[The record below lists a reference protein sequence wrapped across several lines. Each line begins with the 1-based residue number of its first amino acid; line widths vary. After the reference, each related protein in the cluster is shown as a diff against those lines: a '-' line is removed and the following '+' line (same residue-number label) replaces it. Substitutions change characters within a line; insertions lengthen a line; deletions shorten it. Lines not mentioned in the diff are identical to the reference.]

1 MSTVAGGPP
10 ADAAPAEPL
19 IELEDVRRT
28 YVTEG
33 GVAVHALRGV
43 SLSIRAGEFVS
54 IVGQSGS
61 GKSTLMHLIGCLDL
75 PTSGSYRIGGRDVRS
90 FDPNGLAWLRREV
103 FGFVFQGYNL
113 LPTATAEQNVEIP
126 AIYAGFPQGRRR
138 YRALE
143 LLGSL
148 GLNDR
153 ADHLPSQLSG
163 GEQQRVSV
171 ARALMN
177 GGRVIL
183 ADEPT
188 GALDSG
194 SGSEL
199 MALLEDLS
207 RQGHTVIVITHDPVV
222 ADHANRQ
229 IELLDGRVVGDAGS
243 RSAAPTAQQELPAFD
258 TPDDS
263 AQTASSLADMWEAVR
278 MAMRSLRNNPLRTF
292 LTLLG
297 VVIGVAS
304 VITMLAVGEGAK
316 EQLVNQITEAGAN
329 RLTVWGDRSR
339 GPGHFT
345 FEDLDAVAAEVSN
358 VHAVLPQLSSE
369 QTIRYGNVD
378 RKRVRV
384 EGAFHDFPEA
394 DNWPVASGTFIS
406 DPDNQSLASVV
417 VLGASVVDALFPDG
431 DAVGKYVLVRN
442 TPLLVIGTMI
452 RKGGG
457 QQGDRDDVAFIPA
470 RTGAIRIMGWTTVGG
485 FQVRTEDAALIDQT
499 EAEIRSLLKARHS
512 VEDFNI
518 FNPVELQ
525 EQMSEALSMA
535 TMILG
540 AIGSVALLVGG
551 IGIMN
556 IMLISVTERTREIGI
571 RLATGARQTDILV
584 QFLVEA
590 MVVSGVGGLIGIVI
604 GIGIGGFVKMIVP
617 ELWISFTGMPMIV
630 AFTCAAATGLVFG
643 FAPARNAARLNPV
656 DALAHD

>member
-1 MSTVAGGPP
+1 MSTVAREPA
-10 ADAAPAEPL
+10 ADAAHAEPL
-19 IELEDVRRT
+19 IGLEDITRT

-33 GVAVHALRGV
+33 GVTVHALRGV

-75 PTSGSYRIGGRDVRS
+75 PTSGTYRIGGRDVRS

-113 LPTATAEQNVEIP
+113 LPTATAEENVEIP
-126 AIYAGFPQGRRR
+126 AIYAGLPQGRRR

-143 LLGSL
+143 LLRSL
-148 GLNDR
+148 GLEDR

-199 MALLEDLS
+199 MVLFEDLS
-207 RQGHTVIVITHDPVV
+207 RQGHTVIVITHDPAV
-222 ADHANRQ
+222 AEHANRR
-229 IELLDGRVVGDAGS
+229 IELLDGRIVGDTRT
-243 RSAAPTAQQELPAFD
+243 RSVARTAQQEMPAFD
-258 TPDDS
+258 APDDS

-278 MAMRSLRNNPLRTF
+278 MAMRSLKTNPLRTF

-316 EQLVNQITEAGAN
+316 DQLVTQITEAGAN
-329 RLTVWGDRSR
+329 RLSVWGDWNVR
-339 GPGHFT
+339 GAHFT
-345 FEDLDAVAAEVSN
+345 FEDLEAVAAEIPN
-358 VHAVLPQLSSE
+358 VHSVLPQLSGNE
-369 QTIRYGNVD
+369 TLRYGNVD
-378 RKRVRV
+378 REDVTIR
-384 EGAFHDFPEA
+384 GAFHDYPEA

-406 DPDNQSLASVV
+406 DDDERALAPVV
-417 VLGASVVDALFPDG
+417 VLGASVVDALFPSRE
-431 DAVGKYVLVRN
+431 ALGKYVLIRN
-442 TPLLVIGTMI
+442 TPLLVIGTMT

-457 QQGDRDDVAFIPA
+457 QRGDRDNVAFIPA
-470 RTGAIRIMGWTTVGG
+470 RTGAIRIMGWKTLGG
-485 FQVRTEDAALIDQT
+485 FQVRVEDASQIDQT
-499 EAEIRSLLKARHS
+499 EAEIRALLSARHA

-518 FNPVELQ
+518 FNAVELQ
-525 EQMSEALSMA
+525 EQRSEAISMA

-540 AIGSVALLVGG
+540 AIGSIALLVGG

-571 RLATGARQTDILV
+571 RLATGARRTDILV

-590 MVVSGVGGLIGIVI
+590 MVVSAVGGLIGIVI
-604 GIGIGGFVKMIVP
+604 GVGVGALIKMIFP
-617 ELWISFTGMPMIV
+617 ELWISFTGMPMMV
-630 AFTCAAATGLVFG
+630 AFSCAAATGLVFG

-656 DALAHD
+656 DALARD

>member
-1 MSTVAGGPP
+1 M
-10 ADAAPAEPL
+10 
-19 IELEDVRRT
+19 
-28 YVTEG
+28 TEG
-33 GVAVHALRGV
+33 GVAVQALRGV

-75 PTSGSYRIGGRDVRS
+75 PTGGTYRIGGRDVRS

-113 LPTATAEQNVEIP
+113 LPTATAEENVEIP
-126 AIYAGFPQGRRR
+126 AIYAGLAQGRRR

-143 LLGSL
+143 LLSSL
-148 GLNDR
+148 GLDDR

-194 SGSEL
+194 SSSEL
-199 MALLEDLS
+199 MALLEYLS
-207 RQGHTVIVITHDPVV
+207 RQGHTVIVITHDPIV
-222 ADHANRQ
+222 AEHANRQ
-229 IELLDGRVVGDAGS
+229 IELLDGKVISD
-243 RSAAPTAQQELPAFD
+243 TD
-258 TPDDS
+258 TPSAVPTDQRGPSDFDAVDDS
-263 AQTASSLADMWEAVR
+263 AQTASSVADMREAVR
-278 MAMRSLRNNPLRTF
+278 MAMRSLRTNLFRTF

-304 VITMLAVGEGAK
+304 VVTMLAVGEGARD
-316 EQLVNQITEAGAN
+316 QIVNEMTEAGAN
-329 RLTVWGDRSR
+329 RLSVWGESSR

-345 FEDLDAVAAEVSN
+345 FEDLDAVATGIPN
-358 VHAVLPQLSSE
+358 VQAVLPQVAGNETL
-369 QTIRYGNVD
+369 RYGNVD
-378 RKRVRV
+378 RERVRI
-384 EGAFHDFPEA
+384 EGAFHDYPEA

-406 DPDNQSLASVV
+406 EQDNRSLATVV
-417 VLGASVVDALFPDG
+417 VLGASVADELFPDG
-431 DAVGKYVLVRN
+431 DAVGKYVLIRN
-442 TPLLVIGTMI
+442 TPLLVIGTMT

-457 QQGDRDDVAFIPA
+457 VFGDRDNIAFIPA
-470 RTGAIRIMGWTTVGG
+470 RTGAIRIFGWETLWG
-485 FQVRTEDAALIDQT
+485 FQVRIEDTALNDQT
-499 EAEIRSLLKARHS
+499 ESGIRALLKARHG

-518 FNPVELQ
+518 FNAIELQ
-525 EQMSEALSMA
+525 EQMGEAMAIA

-540 AIGSVALLVGG
+540 AIGSIALLVGG

-571 RLATGARQTDILV
+571 RLATGARRGDILV

-590 MVVSGVGGLIGIVI
+590 VVVSAVGGVIGIAV
-604 GIGIGGFVKMIVP
+604 GIGIGGLLKLVVP
-617 ELWISFTGMPMIV
+617 EMWITFTGMPMIV
-630 AFTCAAATGLVFG
+630 AFSCAAATGLVFG

>member
-1 MSTVAGGPP
+1 MSAVPTEPSAG
-10 ADAAPAEPL
+10 AVPL
-19 IELEDVRRT
+19 IELRDIHRT

-43 SLSIRAGEFVS
+43 SLSIRAGEFAS

-75 PTSGSYRIGGRDVRS
+75 PTSGTYHIGGRDVRS

-113 LPTATAEQNVEIP
+113 LPTATAEENVEIP
-126 AIYAGFPQGRRR
+126 AIYAGLAQGRRR

-143 LLGSL
+143 LLKSL
-148 GLNDR
+148 GLDDR

-188 GALDSG
+188 GALDSA

-199 MALLEDLS
+199 MTLLEDLS

-222 ADHANRQ
+222 AEHANRQ
-229 IELLDGRVVGDAGS
+229 IELLDGRIIGDTGS
-243 RSAAPTAQQELPAFD
+243 HGASPRGQRDLPSFD

-263 AQTASSLADMWEAVR
+263 AQTASSVSDMWEAVR
-278 MAMRSLRNNPLRTF
+278 MALRSLRTNLFRTF

-297 VVIGVAS
+297 IVIGVAS

-316 EQLVNQITEAGAN
+316 DRLVSEITEAGAN
-329 RLTVWGDRSR
+329 RLSVWGDGER

-345 FEDLDAVAAEVSN
+345 FEDLDAVASEVPN
-358 VHAVLPQLSSE
+358 VHAVLPQVSSNE
-369 QTIRYGNVD
+369 TLRYGNVD
-378 RKRVRV
+378 RENVRIQ
-384 EGAFHDFPEA
+384 GAFHDYPEA

-406 DPDNQSLASVV
+406 ERDNRSLAPVV
-417 VLGASVVDALFPDG
+417 VLGASVADELFPDG
-431 DAVGKYVLVRN
+431 EPLGKYILIKN
-442 TPLLVIGTMI
+442 TPLLVIGTMT
-452 RKGGG
+452 RKGGWM
-457 QQGDRDDVAFIPA
+457 QGDRDNVAFIPA
-470 RTGAIRIMGWTTVGG
+470 RTGAIRIMGWRTLWG
-485 FQVRTEDAALIDQT
+485 FQVRVEDTALTDQT
-499 EAEIRSLLKARHS
+499 ESGIRALLKARHG

-518 FNPVELQ
+518 FNAIEMQ

-535 TMILG
+535 TLILG
-540 AIGSVALLVGG
+540 AIGSIALLVGG

-571 RLATGARQTDILV
+571 RLATGARRSDILV

-590 MVVSGVGGLIGIVI
+590 LVVSAVGGLIGILI
-604 GIGIGGFVKMIVP
+604 GVGIGGLLKMFVAEMW
-617 ELWISFTGMPMIV
+617 LSFTGLPMIV
-630 AFTCAAATGLVFG
+630 AFSCAAATGLVFG

>member
-1 MSTVAGGPP
+1 MV
-10 ADAAPAEPL
+10 PL
-19 IELEDVRRT
+19 IELDDIRRT

-33 GVAVHALRGV
+33 GVEVHALRGV

-75 PTSGSYRIGGRDVRS
+75 PTGGTYRIAGRDVRS

-113 LPTATAEQNVEIP
+113 LPGATAEENVEIP
-126 AIYAGFPQGRRR
+126 AIYAGLSQGHRRD
-138 YRALE
+138 RALE
-143 LLGSL
+143 LLRTL
-148 GLNDR
+148 GLDDR

-188 GALDSG
+188 GALDSS

-199 MALLEDLS
+199 MELFEDLS
-207 RQGHTVIVITHDPVV
+207 RQGHTVILITHDPVV
-222 ADHANRQ
+222 AEHANRR
-229 IELLDGRVVGDAGS
+229 IELLDGRIIGDTRTRS
-243 RSAAPTAQQELPAFD
+243 SAAAQPDLPSVN
-258 TPDDS
+258 TPDDG
-263 AQTASSLADMWEAVR
+263 AQTASSFADTWEAVR
-278 MAMRSLRNNPLRTF
+278 MAMRSLRTNPLRTF

-316 EQLVNQITEAGAN
+316 EQIVSEITEAGAD
-329 RLTVWGDRSR
+329 RVSVWGDSSH

-345 FEDLDAVAAEVSN
+345 FEDLDSVAAEVPN
-358 VHAVLPQLSSE
+358 VRAVLPQLSE
-369 QTIRYGNVD
+369 NQTLRHGNVD
-378 RKRVRV
+378 RENVRV
-384 EGAFHDFPEA
+384 QGAFHDYPEA
-394 DNWPVASGTFIS
+394 DNWPLARGTFIS
-406 DPDNQSLASVV
+406 EEDNRSLASVV

-431 DAVGKYVLVRN
+431 DALGKYVLIKN
-442 TPLLVIGTMI
+442 TPLLVIGTMS
-452 RKGGG
+452 RKGGSA
-457 QQGDRDDVAFIPA
+457 QGDRDNVAFIPA
-470 RTGAIRIMGWTTVGG
+470 RTGAIRLMGWRTVWG
-485 FQVRTEDAALIDQT
+485 FQVRVRDPAFLDQT
-499 EAEIRSLLKARHS
+499 VADIKALLKARHS
-512 VEDFNI
+512 VEDFNV

-525 EQMSEALSMA
+525 EMVDEALATA

-540 AIGSVALLVGG
+540 AIGSIALLVGG

-571 RLATGARQTDILV
+571 RLATGARRADILV

-590 MVVSGVGGLIGIVI
+590 VVVSGVGGLIGIVI
-604 GIGIGGFVKMIVP
+604 GVGIGGLLEAIVP
-617 ELWISFTGMPMIV
+617 DLHMAYTGLPMIA
-630 AFTCAAATGLVFG
+630 AFTCAAGTGLVFG

>member
-1 MSTVAGGPP
+1 MTAGSHER
-10 ADAAPAEPL
+10 AAGEHVVPL

-28 YVTEG
+28 YITEG
-33 GVAVHALRGV
+33 GVEVHALRGV

-75 PTSGSYRIGGRDVRS
+75 PTGGTYRIAGRDVRS

-113 LPTATAEQNVEIP
+113 LPGATAEENVEIP
-126 AIYAGFPQGRRR
+126 AIYAGLPQGRRR
-138 YRALE
+138 DRALE
-143 LLGSL
+143 LLRTL
-148 GLNDR
+148 GLDDR

-188 GALDSG
+188 GALDSR

-199 MALLEDLS
+199 MKLFEDLS
-207 RQGHTVIVITHDPVV
+207 RQGHTVILITHDPVV
-222 ADHANRQ
+222 AEHANRR
-229 IELLDGRVVGDAGS
+229 IELLDGRIIGDTRTRRG
-243 RSAAPTAQQELPAFD
+243 AAAQPDLPSVNS
-258 TPDDS
+258 PDDG
-263 AQTASSLADMWEAVR
+263 AQTASSLADTWEAVR
-278 MAMRSLRNNPLRTF
+278 MAMRSLRTNPLRTF

-316 EQLVNQITEAGAN
+316 EQIVSEITAAGAD
-329 RLTVWGDRSR
+329 RVSVWGDRSH

-345 FEDLDAVAAEVSN
+345 FEDLDSVAAEVPN
-358 VHAVLPQLSSE
+358 VRAVLPQLSE
-369 QTIRYGNVD
+369 NQTLRHGNVD
-378 RKRVRV
+378 RENVRV
-384 EGAFHDFPEA
+384 QGAFHDYPEA
-394 DNWPVASGTFIS
+394 DNWPLARGTFIS
-406 DPDNQSLASVV
+406 EEDNGSLASVV

-431 DAVGKYVLVRN
+431 DALGKYVLIKN
-442 TPLLVIGTMI
+442 TPLLVIGTMS
-452 RKGGG
+452 RKGGSA
-457 QQGDRDDVAFIPA
+457 QGDRDNVAFIPA
-470 RTGAIRIMGWTTVGG
+470 RTGAIRLMGWRTVWG
-485 FQVRTEDAALIDQT
+485 FQVRVRDPAFLDQT
-499 EAEIRSLLKARHS
+499 VADIRALLKARHS

-525 EQMSEALSMA
+525 EMVDEALATA

-540 AIGSVALLVGG
+540 AIGSIALLVGG

-571 RLATGARQTDILV
+571 RLATGARRTDILV

-590 MVVSGVGGLIGIVI
+590 VVVSGVGGLIGIVI
-604 GIGIGGFVKMIVP
+604 GVGIGGLLEAIVP
-617 ELWISFTGMPMIV
+617 DLRMAYTGLPMIA
-630 AFTCAAATGLVFG
+630 AFTCAAGTGLVFG

>member
-1 MSTVAGGPP
+1 M
-10 ADAAPAEPL
+10 DAAQSDPL
-19 IELEDVRRT
+19 IRLEDVTRT

-33 GVAVHALRGV
+33 GVAVHALRGI

-75 PTSGSYRIGGRDVRS
+75 PTSGTYRIGGRDVRS
-90 FDPNGLAWLRREV
+90 FDPNGLAWLRREI

-113 LPTATAEQNVEIP
+113 LPTATAEENVEIP
-126 AIYAGFPQGRRR
+126 AIYAGLAQGRRR
-138 YRALE
+138 YRALQ
-143 LLGSL
+143 LLHSL
-148 GLNDR
+148 GLDDR

-199 MALLEDLS
+199 MALFEDLS
-207 RQGHTVIVITHDPVV
+207 RRGHTVIVITHDPVV
-222 ADHANRQ
+222 AEHTNRQ
-229 IELLDGRVVGDAGS
+229 IELLDGRIVSDTPT
-243 RSAAPTAQQELPAFD
+243 RSAGRTEKQDLPSVDMA
-258 TPDDS
+258 DDG

-278 MAMRSLRNNPLRTF
+278 MALRSLKTSPLRTF

-316 EQLVNQITEAGAN
+316 ERVVDEITSAGAN
-329 RLTVWGDRSR
+329 RLSVWRAGNGQGAR
-339 GPGHFT
+339 FT
-345 FEDLDAVAAEVSN
+345 FEDLDAVMAEVPN
-358 VHAVLPQLSSE
+358 VASVVPELRGNETL
-369 QTIRYGNVD
+369 RYGNVD
-378 RKRVRV
+378 R
-384 EGAFHDFPEA
+384 EGVVVLGALHDYPEA
-394 DNWPVASGTFIS
+394 DNWPVASGTFFS
-406 DPDNQSLASVV
+406 EQDDRTLTPVV
-417 VLGASVVDALFPDG
+417 VLGASVVDDLFPDG
-431 DAVGKYVLVRN
+431 DPLGKYVLIRN
-442 TPLLVIGTMI
+442 TPLLVIGTMT
-452 RKGGG
+452 RKGGWM
-457 QQGDRDDVAFIPA
+457 QGDRDDIAFVPA
-470 RTGAIRIMGWTTVGG
+470 RTGAIRLMGWKTLWG
-485 FQVRTEDAALIDQT
+485 FQVRVEDTDLIDQT
-499 EAEIRSLLKARHS
+499 EAAVGALLEARHGEGS
-512 VEDFNI
+512 FNI
-518 FNPVELQ
+518 FNAIEMQ
-525 EQMSEALSMA
+525 EQMSEAVAMA

-540 AIGSVALLVGG
+540 AIGSIALLVGG

-571 RLATGARQTDILV
+571 RLATGARRSDILV

-590 MVVSGVGGLIGIVI
+590 MVVSAVGGLIGIVI
-604 GIGIGGFVKMIVP
+604 GVGIGSLVKTIWP
-617 ELWISFTGMPMIV
+617 ELWISFTGMPMMV
-630 AFTCAAATGLVFG
+630 AFSCAAGTGLVFG
-643 FAPARNAARLNPV
+643 FAPARNAARMNPV

>member
-1 MSTVAGGPP
+1 MREPT
-10 ADAAPAEPL
+10 ADAARAEPL
-19 IELEDVRRT
+19 IELEDIERT

-54 IVGQSGS
+54 IIGQSGS
-61 GKSTLMHLIGCLDL
+61 GKSTLTHLIGCLDL
-75 PTSGSYRIGGRDVRS
+75 PTSGTYRIGGRDVKS

-113 LPTATAEQNVEIP
+113 LPTATAEENVEIP
-126 AIYAGFPQGRRR
+126 AIYAGLPQGRRR
-138 YRALE
+138 NRALD
-143 LLGSL
+143 LLRSL
-148 GLNDR
+148 GLDGR

-199 MALLEDLS
+199 MALLADLS
-207 RQGHTVIVITHDPVV
+207 RRGHTVIVITHDPVV
-222 ADHANRQ
+222 AEHSNRQ
-229 IELLDGRVVGDAGS
+229 IELLDGRIIGDTRS
-243 RSAAPTAQQELPAFD
+243 RRAARTAQQELPAFD
-258 TPDDS
+258 TTDDS
-263 AQTASSLADMWEAVR
+263 GQTASSLADMWEAAR
-278 MAMRSLRNNPLRTF
+278 MAMRSLKTNLLRTF

-297 VVIGVAS
+297 IVIGVAS

-316 EQLVNQITEAGAN
+316 ERLVNQITEAGAN
-329 RLTVWGDRSR
+329 RLSVWGSGKR
-339 GPGHFT
+339 GGGRFT
-345 FEDLDAVAAEVSN
+345 FEDLDAVAAEVPN
-358 VHAVLPQLSSE
+358 LHAVLPQLTE
-369 QTIRYGNVD
+369 DETLRYGNVD
-378 RKRVRV
+378 RERVRV
-384 EGAFHDFPEA
+384 RGAFHDYPEA

-406 DPDNQSLASVV
+406 HRDDRALAPVV

-431 DAVGKYVLVRN
+431 DALGKHILIRN
-442 TPLLVIGTMI
+442 TPLLVIGTMS

-457 QQGDRDDVAFIPA
+457 ERGDRDNVVFIPA
-470 RTGAIRIMGWTTVGG
+470 RTGAIRIMGWKTLWG
-485 FQVRTEDAALIDQT
+485 FQVRVEDTGLISQT
-499 EAEIRSLLKARHS
+499 EAAIRALLKARHG

-518 FNPVELQ
+518 FNAVELQ
-525 EQMSEALSMA
+525 ETMSEAASMA

-540 AIGSVALLVGG
+540 AIGSIALLVGG

-556 IMLISVTERTREIGI
+556 IMLMSVTERTREIGI
-571 RLATGARQTDILV
+571 RLATGARRSDILV

-590 MVVSGVGGLIGIVI
+590 VVVSAVGGLIGIVI
-604 GIGIGGFVKMIVP
+604 GVSIGGLIKMIFP

-630 AFTCAAATGLVFG
+630 AFSCAAATGLVFS

>member
-1 MSTVAGGPP
+1 MSALTGEPA
-10 ADAAPAEPL
+10 ADAAQAEPL
-19 IELEDVRRT
+19 IGLDDVRRT

-75 PTSGSYRIGGRDVRS
+75 PTGGTYRIGGRDVRS

-113 LPTATAEQNVEIP
+113 LPTATAEENVEIP
-126 AIYAGFPQGRRR
+126 AIYAGLPRGRRR

-143 LLGSL
+143 LLRSL
-148 GLNDR
+148 GIDDR

-188 GALDSG
+188 GALDSE
-194 SGSEL
+194 SGREL
-199 MALLEDLS
+199 MRLLEDLS
-207 RQGHTVIVITHDPVV
+207 SQGHTVIVITHDPIV
-222 ADHANRQ
+222 AEHANRQ
-229 IELLDGRVVGDAGS
+229 IELLDGRIVSD
-243 RSAAPTAQQELPAFD
+243 RPTRRADRTTEQELPAFD
-258 TPDDS
+258 APDDR

-278 MAMRSLRNNPLRTF
+278 MAMRSLKTNPLRTF

-304 VITMLAVGEGAK
+304 VITMLAVGQGAK
-316 EQLVNQITEAGAN
+316 EQIIDEITAAGAN

-345 FEDLDAVAAEVSN
+345 FEDLDAVAAQVPN
-358 VHAVLPQLSSE
+358 VHAVLPRLSE
-369 QTIRYGNVD
+369 QQTLRYGNVD
-378 RKRVRV
+378 RERVRV
-384 EGAFHDFPEA
+384 QGAFYDYPEA

-406 DPDNQSLASVV
+406 DEDNRSLASVV

-431 DAVGKYVLVRN
+431 DALGKYILVKN
-442 TPLLVIGTMI
+442 TPLLVIGTMT

-457 QQGDRDDVAFIPA
+457 SFGDRDDVAFIPA
-470 RTGAIRIMGWTTVGG
+470 RTGAIRLMGWRTLWG
-485 FQVRTEDAALIDQT
+485 FEVRAQDAALIDQT
-499 EAEIRSLLKARHS
+499 EANVRALLKARHR

-518 FNPVELQ
+518 FNSVELQ
-525 EQMSEALSMA
+525 EQVSEAVAMA

-540 AIGSVALLVGG
+540 AIGSIALLVGG

-556 IMLISVTERTREIGI
+556 IMLMSVTERTREIGI
-571 RLATGARQTDILV
+571 RLATGARRSDILV

-590 MVVSGVGGLIGIVI
+590 MVVSAVGGLIGIL
-604 GIGIGGFVKMIVP
+604 IGGLVKTIFP

-630 AFTCAAATGLVFG
+630 AFTCAAATGMVFG

-656 DALAHD
+656 DALARD